1 VRRFADPARG
11 GRGKGPNR
19 GPADRVH
26 HTSLSLIPPP
36 STGQVFRPPGR
47 GLDKSSAAVLSKEK
61 RKRHGSPHGTTDCE
75 ESHRAGGSARGVP
88 GALRGAE
95 P

>member
-1 VRRFADPARG
+1 LV
-11 GRGKGPNR
+11 
-19 GPADRVH
+19 
-26 HTSLSLIPPP
+26 PPP

-47 GLDKSSAAVLSKEK
+47 GPDKSSAAVLSKEK

-75 ESHRAGGSARGVP
+75 ESHQGGGSARGVP